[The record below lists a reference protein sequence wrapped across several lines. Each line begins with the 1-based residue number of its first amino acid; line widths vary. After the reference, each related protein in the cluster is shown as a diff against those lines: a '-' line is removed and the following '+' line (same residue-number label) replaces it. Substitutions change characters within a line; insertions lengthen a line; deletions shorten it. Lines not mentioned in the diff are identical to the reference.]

1 MGDKMKN
8 SYIFI
13 DFQNQSVDLK
23 LIIDT
28 LSKNRR
34 IIGIKAYGHWYK
46 HPILSLNYAKNG
58 AELIEIPE
66 DTFSSNKKND
76 IKLIVDVIETL
87 FIKKNVDEFVIIS
100 GDLDFLPLLFKLREY
115 SKYVTVIS
123 RRNSTSAYL
132 INNADEYIA
141 YDELVKSES
150 LHLPLP
156 GTLDKLILEIKEIL
170 NNRDVNFDFFNI
182 SRLLEGLSI
191 EPKKYNHKSI
201 ESLTD
206 EIISEIKGEKYYESY
221 KTFLL
226 RTIAKYGREGAEISQ
241 LKECLIKKDKWSPP
255 DKISFSSFIEKLAKD
270 NQAFYN
276 DKKVYIKA
284 PERWEIL
291 LKDKL
296 PYPEYID
303 TFSNEFIQR
312 CNGEKTIREILDT
325 MIQEKTIPAKI
336 ANSFGHLSKFTGLI
350 KGVDGSDY
358 VSYNIPVI
366 SSSDP
371 NRFKRALQKAIIK
384 EILKNENLF
393 FEDISYLSTFILN
406 KENLKY
412 INSLLNELTEQGD
425 ITRDKNKFL
434 YNLKSGH

>member
-1 MGDKMKN
+1 MKN

-46 HPILSLNYAKNG
+46 HPILSISYAKNG

-87 FIKKNVDEFVIIS
+87 FIKENVDEFVIIS

-115 SKYVTVIS
+115 GKYITVIS
-123 RRNSTSAYL
+123 RRNSTSVYL

-156 GTLDKLILEIKEIL
+156 GTIDKLIVEIKEIL
-170 NNRDVNFDFFNI
+170 NNRDINLDFFNI

-191 EPKKYNHKSI
+191 DPKKYNHKSI

-206 EIISEIKGEKYYESY
+206 EVISEIKGEKYYESY

-226 RTIAKYGREGAEISQ
+226 RTISKYGKEGADIKQ

-255 DKISFSSFIEKLAKD
+255 EKISFSSFIEKLIKE

-296 PYPEYID
+296 PYSEYID
-303 TFSNEFIQR
+303 IFSKEFIFR
-312 CNGEKTIREILDT
+312 CNGNNTIREILDSL
-325 MIQEKTIPAKI
+325 IQEKIIPSKI

-366 SSSDP
+366 SNSDSTQ
-371 NRFKRALQKAIIK
+371 FKKALQKAIIK
-384 EILKNENLF
+384 EILKYESLF
-393 FEDISYLSTFILN
+393 FDEISTLSKFILN
-406 KENLKY
+406 KDNSKY
-412 INSLLNELTEQGD
+412 IISLLDDLAKQGE
-425 ITRDKNKFL
+425 ITREKNKFI
-434 YNLKSGH
+434 YKIKSGQ